1 MAEPLIVGILGA
13 ESTGKT
19 LLAQA
24 LADAL
29 GQRHGLRATWVPE
42 VLREWCDERGRT
54 PRRDEQAGIAAAQT
68 ARIAEAARTH
78 ELVLADTT
86 ALMTAVYSHT
96 VFGDDSLD
104 AMAVAAHRACQVTLL
119 TGLDMPWEP
128 DGLQRDGPHV
138 RAPVDDRLRALL
150 GAHGIAHSLVLG
162 AGAQR
167 LQAALDALQRHLPA
181 AAGPA
186 PGQAPADDPET
197 AALAR
202 WRRWRRLCER
212 CGDPACEQALLR
224 AGHR

>member
-29 GQRHGLRATWVPE
+29 TQRHGLRATWVPE
-42 VLREWCDERGRT
+42 VLREWCDEHGRT

-68 ARIAEAARTH
+68 ARIADAARTH
-78 ELVLADTT
+78 EMVLADTT

-104 AMAVAAHRACQVTLL
+104 AMAVAAHRTCQVTLL

-167 LQAALDALQRHLPA
+167 LQAALDALQRHLPM
-181 AAGPA
+181 AGVPA
-186 PGQAPADDPET
+186 PEADDHAEA